1 MAISIDNIQKT
12 LDTKDIYLK
21 FPEIAPT
28 TYTVRKIQ
36 LSPCKV
42 GCPIDTDVKAYLG
55 LIAVGKFE
63 KALEV
68 VKSDN
73 PLPGI
78 CGRICVHPCETECN
92 RNEIDQSLAICSLK
106 RFLADY
112 ELKKGRAKYK
122 PIKSIKKEKIAIIG
136 SGPAGLTAANDL
148 IRLGYKVS
156 VFEELPVAGGMLYT
170 GIPEYRL
177 PRNIIKT
184 EIKAIKELGVKIKT
198 NAKIK
203 SLNKLQKQGY
213 NAIFLA
219 IGAHKGL
226 KLGIPGEDEFEGF
239 LDCITFLRAVNLKKK
254 VKIGKKV
261 IVIGG
266 GNAAIDSARTALR
279 LGSDVHIVYR
289 RSRKEMPANEWEIEE
304 AEKEGVKIHYLASPI
319 KILGEKGKVV
329 AVECIKNK
337 LGPPDASGRRR
348 PVPIKRSE
356 FKIEVNTIIP
366 AISQQPDIS
375 FLPKD
380 HGLEISKWNSFVVD
394 EETLATNIPG
404 IFAGGDCVTGPKT
417 VIEAIAAGHSA
428 AKSIDRYLQG
438 KPLKEKTKLYERVE
452 YEIVIEPKERKER
465 IPMRE
470 LSLNR
475 RKNFREVE
483 LGLTKKMAIEESERC
498 LRCGFCAECSECTP
512 DCDKRLVAL
521 SVPGDT
527 SGMLLR
533 VPIDHSKFPLNGS
546 SLQGKISWADVK
558 EVPVI
563 VEPITA
569 KVISDL
575 CRGCGDCEEVCEYSA
590 PKLQACGE
598 PTSRT
603 TCGELNRTKQ
613 ENGVKICSIEE
624 SLCKGCGVCAS
635 ICPSGAI
642 TMNYFSDTMINSLSM
657 KSAAETKIVAFVCN
671 WAYPMTQD
679 FETFNSIPLIR
690 VMCSGRITPD
700 FILKAFMH
708 GADGVIGIGC
718 SEGKCHYING
728 NETAEKNFEKAR
740 NILYTLGIEPNRVK
754 LERLSPDEPEKFK
767 EVIGFFIKN
776 IKKKVK

>member
-55 LIAVGKFE
+55 LISTSKFE
-63 KALEV
+63 EALAV
-68 VKSDN
+68 VKQDN

-78 CGRICVHPCETECN
+78 CGRVCVHPCETECN
-92 RNEIDQSLAICSLK
+92 RNKIDQPLAICSLK

-112 ELKKGRAKYK
+112 ELKKGRAKYES
-122 PIKSIKKEKIAIIG
+122 IKSTKKEKIAIVG

-148 IRLGYKVS
+148 IRLGYKVT

-177 PRNIIKT
+177 PRDIIKT
-184 EIKAIKELGVKIKT
+184 EINAIKELGVKIKT

-226 KLGIPGEDEFEGF
+226 KLGIPGEDEFKGF

-375 FLPKD
+375 FLPED
-380 HGLEISKWNSFVVD
+380 HGLKISKWNSFVVD

-417 VIEAIAAGHSA
+417 VIEAIAAGHNA

-438 KPLKEKTKLYERVE
+438 KPLKEKTKLHERVE

-475 RKNFREVE
+475 RKNFKEVE
-483 LGLTKKMAIEESERC
+483 LGLTKKMAIEEAERC
-498 LRCGFCAECSECTP
+498 LMCGLCAECSECTLN
-512 DCDKRLVAL
+512 CDKRLVAL
-521 SVPGDT
+521 SIQGDT
-527 SGMLLR
+527 SGVLLR
-533 VPIDHSKFPLNGS
+533 VPLDHSKFPLNS
-546 SLQGKISWADVK
+546 SPLQGKLSWADVK

-590 PKLQACGE
+590 PKLFAE
-598 PTSRT
+598 SRHT
-603 TCGELNRTKQ
+603 TRRGGQEQ

-635 ICPSGAI
+635 ICPSSAI

-671 WAYPMTQD
+671 WAYPMVQD
-679 FETFNSIPLIR
+679 FETFNSMNIIR
-690 VMCSGRITPD
+690 VMCSGRIAPGL
-700 FILKAFMH
+700 IIEAFVN

-718 SEGKCHYING
+718 PEGECHYING

-740 NILYTLGIEPNRVK
+740 NILYTLGIEPNKVK
-754 LERLSPDEPEKFK
+754 LERLSPDEPEKLK
-767 EVIGFFIKN
+767 EIIGSFIKN